1 MKIKPLLDKIVLEQ
15 APVEEKTASG
25 IVLPNSTKEKPAI
38 ATVVA
43 VGDGGFVDGNEVKML
58 VKPGD
63 KVLYSKYAGSDVKL
77 DGKDYIVIKQADI
90 MAIIE

>member
-1 MKIKPLLDKIVLEQ
+1 MKIRPLLDKVVLEQ
-15 APVEEKTASG
+15 LEAEEKTASG
-25 IVLPNSTKEKPAI
+25 ILLPNSAQEKPSL

-43 VGDGGFVDGNEVKML
+43 VGEGGFVDGTEVKML

-63 KVLYSKYAGSDVKL
+63 RVLYSKYAGSDVKL

-90 MAIIE
+90 MAILE